1 MKASWASAAFLLAC
15 GVCATPG
22 PSIGT
27 DDSHNS
33 TTGPLA
39 PRDDGIFKTA
49 SNAVTGTFKNALGI
63 YGANFQPQDIPAGEI
78 THVLYAFADIASD
91 GTVISSD
98 PWADTDKRY
107 DTDSWGDVGN
117 NVYGC
122 VKQLFLHKKKHRN
135 LKVLLSIGGWTYSP
149 KFAPI
154 AATEEGRRKFA
165 SSAVKLVA
173 DWGFDGLDIDWEY
186 PQNAA
191 EAQNLVDLLRTC
203 RELLDAYAAEHA
215 PGYHFTMTVASPAGA
230 QNYNTMLLEAM
241 DPLLDAWHLMAYDYA
256 GAWDSTTGHQ
266 ANIYPD
272 PSNAAATKF
281 NTETAVNAYLQRGI
295 DPGKLVMGV
304 PLYGRSFMNTQGMG
318 LPYSG
323 IGAGSIEDGI
333 WLYKDL
339 PRPGAQEVWDNV
351 VEASYSYDPA
361 SQELITYDTVTST
374 TRKAEWLIDRGLGGA
389 VFWEASGDRKGAGS
403 LITTLANTMIS
414 LDGSQNLLSYPISV
428 YDNIRNGME

>member
-1 MKASWASAAFLLAC
+1 
-15 GVCATPG
+15 
-22 PSIGT
+22 
-27 DDSHNS
+27 
-33 TTGPLA
+33 
-39 PRDDGIFKTA
+39 
-49 SNAVTGTFKNALGI
+49 
-63 YGANFQPQDIPAGEI
+63 
-78 THVLYAFADIASD
+78 
-91 GTVISSD
+91 
-98 PWADTDKRY
+98 
-107 DTDSWGDVGN
+107 
-117 NVYGC
+117 
-122 VKQLFLHKKKHRN
+122 
-135 LKVLLSIGGWTYSP
+135 
-149 KFAPI
+149 
-154 AATEEGRRKFA
+154 
-165 SSAVKLVA
+165 
-173 DWGFDGLDIDWEY
+173 
-186 PQNAA
+186 
-191 EAQNLVDLLRTC
+191 
-203 RELLDAYAAEHA
+203 
-215 PGYHFTMTVASPAGA
+215 MTVASPAGA